1 MGEVLEDAIV
11 ITGAT
16 ATGKT
21 RLAVALA
28 LETGGEVISMDS
40 RQVYRGMDVGTA
52 KPDMAERAGVPH
64 HGFDLVD
71 PAERYSAGRFARDAR
86 AWIDAI
92 RARARIPIL
101 AGGTGFFLRS
111 LTHPMFR
118 EPPLDVGR
126 RAALHGRLDGLSTDE
141 LRHWLGTLEETDL
154 DTRGGGRQRL
164 MRRIE
169 VAILTGRPLSW
180 WHENSPPAE
189 PPLRPRVFVLE
200 MDREALVRR
209 IDARVL
215 DMVRDGL
222 VDEVRSLLER
232 GCTIADPG
240 MNATG
245 YIEFVPH
252 IEGTRTLQEAIELT
266 QRATRRYA
274 RRQVTWFR
282 NQLDDAAV
290 ALDAALDTPAL
301 RDLVIR
307 ELKGA
312 PH

>member
-1 MGEVLEDAIV
+1 
-11 ITGAT
+11 
-16 ATGKT
+16 
-21 RLAVALA
+21 
-28 LETGGEVISMDS
+28 
-40 RQVYRGMDVGTA
+40 
-52 KPDMAERAGVPH
+52 
-64 HGFDLVD
+64 
-71 PAERYSAGRFARDAR
+71 
-86 AWIDAI
+86 
-92 RARARIPIL
+92 
-101 AGGTGFFLRS
+101 
-111 LTHPMFR
+111 MFR
-118 EPPLDVGR
+118 EPPLDAGR
-126 RAALHGRLDGLSTDE
+126 RAALHGRLDGLSTGE
-141 LRHWLGTLEETDL
+141 LQRWVGTLEETDF
-154 DTRGGGRQRL
+154 DAWGGGGRQRL

-200 MDREALVRR
+200 MDREALIGR

-222 VDEVRSLLER
+222 VDEVRVLLER
-232 GCTIADPG
+232 GCTIAAPG

-245 YIEFVPH
+245 YVEFVPH
-252 IEGTRTLQEAIELT
+252 VEGTRPLQEAIELT

-301 RDLVIR
+301 RDLVIGQ
-307 ELKGA
+307 LKGA